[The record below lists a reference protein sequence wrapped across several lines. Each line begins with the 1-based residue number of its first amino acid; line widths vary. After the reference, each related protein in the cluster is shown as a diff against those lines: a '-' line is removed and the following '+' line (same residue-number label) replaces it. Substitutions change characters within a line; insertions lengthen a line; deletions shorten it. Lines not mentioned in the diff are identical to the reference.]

1 MSTQFTVHKGTLDG
15 SSPQQIDPNAM
26 YVVDFTKLE
35 SVNDLVIILSAMGI
49 AFPANHPHFEQVKS
63 FLALD
68 NPIPIQQPNVQPE
81 GKKLSLPKL
90 KTLK

>member
-1 MSTQFTVHKGTLDG
+1 MNTQFKVEKGTLDG
-15 SSPQQIDPNAM
+15 RPTVDQNAM

-49 AFPANHPHFEQVKS
+49 AFPASHPHFEQVKS

-68 NPIPIQQPNVQPE
+68 NPIPIQQQIVQPE
-81 GKKLSLPKL
+81 AKEIALPKL
-90 KTLK
+90 KTLR